1 LQGHIL
7 FNNIFFGG
15 NMNQNLKRNISI
27 GYIYSFFLQLN
38 ITSAIW
44 VLFLVFKGMSLIE
57 IGILESIYHITGLC
71 FEMPSG
77 ALADLKGRKFCVVLG
92 RAVNVLSC
100 ILMITSNS
108 FLGLAISFI
117 FSSAAMNLN
126 SGAAE
131 ALIFDSLKELGEED
145 KYKKIWGQLAFIMS
159 IAQGIAVLLGGIL
172 ADINF
177 LYAYIF
183 GTIVQMVALVISF
196 NFNEPTIIDYKAN
209 KHVKK
214 EKMLINQL
222 ITSYNVL
229 KLRKNVF
236 YTIMFSALMGSL
248 QTTVFFYSQQ
258 YFSSMGYTKTVIA
271 IICAVGSLMEAFSC
285 KYAYRI
291 EDCLNF
297 KGSILAISILNIF
310 VLVGLSLFKRYSV
323 IFYIL
328 TFVTGGMAF
337 TIFSNYINMRI
348 PSEHRATILSFESL
362 CFSIFMICIFPLFGV
377 VAEYTGFT
385 LTFVL
390 TAITYIPAM
399 IFLMIKLNN
408 HTINDLEEI

>member
-1 LQGHIL
+1 
-7 FNNIFFGG
+7 
-15 NMNQNLKRNISI
+15 MNQNLKRNISI